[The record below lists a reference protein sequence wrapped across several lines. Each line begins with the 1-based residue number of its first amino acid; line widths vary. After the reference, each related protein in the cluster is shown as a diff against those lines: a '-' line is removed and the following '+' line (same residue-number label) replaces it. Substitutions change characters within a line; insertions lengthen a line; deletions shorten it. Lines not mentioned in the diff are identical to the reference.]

1 MRIEYF
7 QLIDRI
13 VDLNLNDLTIRVEA
27 NVPTDSTIFE
37 GHFPGRP
44 LMPGVLLIE
53 AMAQASGWLI
63 IGRTKFAKMPF
74 LAALKEVKLRTFVT
88 PGQALVVTAKIM
100 HEGSG
105 FALTEA
111 EIQVDGKTVCNADI
125 TFRVVD
131 FPRATSLSHMHEVA
145 QRIGFPMESC
155 RPWLTPSATL
165 PAKPG
170 SPASASCRASARAR
184 TPTGRRSEQGSRRP
198 TTTYPPYII
207 HKIAPLEFDKQIPKK
222 GDQRQM
228 EAWQRIGTY
237 AAGLALDSA
246 GVKGN
251 TEILARTDMIVAA
264 GGGERDIAADT
275 AILSGLPARRR
286 PRPSSTNG

>member
-13 VDLNLNDLTIRVEA
+13 IDLNLSDLTIRVEA
-27 NVPTDSTIFE
+27 NVPTESTIFE

-63 IGRTKFAKMPF
+63 IGRTRMEKMPF

-88 PGQALVVTAKIM
+88 PGQALVVSAKII

-111 EIQVDGKTVCNADI
+111 QIHADGKMVCNAEI

-131 FPRATSLSHMHEVA
+131 FPGGE
-145 QRIGFPMESC
+145 F
-155 RPWLTPSATL
+155 
-165 PAKPG
+165 
-170 SPASASCRASARAR
+170 RASMN
-184 TPTGRRSEQGSRRP
+184 
-198 TTTYPPYII
+198 
-207 HKIAPLEFDKQIPKK
+207 D
-222 GDQRQM
+222 
-228 EAWQRIGTY
+228 
-237 AAGLALDSA
+237 
-246 GVKGN
+246 V
-251 TEILARTDMIVAA
+251 
-264 GGGERDIAADT
+264 
-275 AILSGLPARRR
+275 ARRIAF
-286 PRPSSTNG
+286 PIEGLING